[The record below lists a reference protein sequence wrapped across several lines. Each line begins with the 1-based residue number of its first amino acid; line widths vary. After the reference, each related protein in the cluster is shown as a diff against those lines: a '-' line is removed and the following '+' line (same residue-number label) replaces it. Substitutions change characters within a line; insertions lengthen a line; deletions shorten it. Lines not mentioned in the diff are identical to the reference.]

1 LYEDTGNALRTYEV
15 SSNPGWPQRG
25 KNLGETLVDA
35 GVYTRESYDAF
46 IESLRKGAE
55 VQERFEFMMG
65 DVGLAAANTQRGV
78 LGPKTGNMFSGLILK
93 MFGGYAG
100 RQISGN
106 VPMMG
111 TSSLM
116 AASMG
121 MQQAK
126 YFNDL
131 PSTLAVELFTEMFE
145 PGNLKGFK
153 NFLTDDVPVTPTMF
167 QNFRQR
173 LFEKNILTSP
183 YLPVALE
190 EYIRE
195 ESQSGRGFGPGRGP
209 ISIPP
214 PTSEV
219 LPEPPPQ
226 VQPPPQQPTA
236 SLQPSPASPAMR
248 SQYAAAFPFDS
259 ASDLIRQQQA
269 RAPTQQG
276 IGSLV

>member
-1 LYEDTGNALRTYEV
+1 
-15 SSNPGWPQRG
+15 
-25 KNLGETLVDA
+25 
-35 GVYTRESYDAF
+35 
-46 IESLRKGAE
+46 
-55 VQERFEFMMG
+55 MMG
-65 DVGLAAANTQRGV
+65 NVGLAASETQRGLV
-78 LGPKTGNMFSGLILK
+78 TGFPKTGNILSGLVLR

-100 RQISGN
+100 RKFATN

-111 TSSLM
+111 TSGLM

-121 MQQAK
+121 VQQVQ
-126 YFNDL
+126 YFKDL
-131 PSTLAVELFTEMFE
+131 PNTLAVELFTDMFE
-145 PGNLKGFK
+145 PGNLKAFTR
-153 NFLTDDVPVTPTMF
+153 FLTEDVPVTPTMM

-173 LFEKNILTSP
+173 LFERNLLTSP

-219 LPEPPPQ
+219 PPQ
-226 VQPPPQQPTA
+226 PTAQMQPPPQPMA
-236 SLQPSPASPAMR
+236 AAQPSPASPAMR
-248 SQYAAAFPFDS
+248 SQYAAAFPFDA
-259 ASDLIRQQQA
+259 ASDIIRQQQA
-269 RAPTQQG
+269 RQPEPAQQG